1 MPAQLPPDGEVRAKP
16 TDSDAAHPF
25 ADLDRY
31 VAIPRVAG
39 LILAPDGRRLVCV
52 VQTPA
57 ADNSA
62 YVSALWEVD
71 PAGEAPPRR
80 LTFSAEGETQPAFTA
95 DGDLLF
101 VSKRSS
107 PSPSPG
113 SAETETT
120 AGLWRLPASGGEA
133 YQVAAPSAGI
143 TKVLAARAAGVV
155 LVVAPALPGPYEEDA
170 ARRKARREAGV
181 SAVLHESAPVRHWDR
196 DIGPDFPRL
205 LRVDL
210 DGTAVSSAQPVS
222 GRLHDLTPDPGR
234 ALDEV
239 GLAVSDDGRIAVC
252 GWRTPL
258 GRGVEGVSLVAIDTT
273 SGERRVLLA
282 ATAEPVKQNFDQPAI
297 SPDGRYVVCVCEE
310 EGDRDHPPRCSL
322 RLVDLHSGA
331 VTPLAPEF
339 PYWPANPRFSA
350 DGSAVF
356 FVADE
361 QGRCPVFRVDIATGQ
376 VRRLAS
382 DGAYSEVNVSP
393 DGKYLYALRSRIDEP
408 PRPVRLEVD
417 AVDQKP
423 MEIPAPGE
431 ILSYPG
437 RVTEITATAVDGVPL
452 RAWLVL
458 PDGAT
463 AEHPAPLALWIH
475 GGPLMSWNSW
485 SWRWNPWL
493 LAARGYAVLLPD
505 PGLSQGYGQ
514 EFITR
519 AWRDWGPVPFADLMT
534 ITDAAAARADI
545 DETRIAAMGGSYG
558 GFMANWIA
566 GHTDRFKAI
575 VSHASL
581 WALDYFT
588 GVTDHAGEWLREWGH
603 PVHEPERYERNSPH
617 RHIAA
622 IRTPMLVIHGD
633 KDYRVPIAEGLKL
646 WADLVW
652 HGCDAKFLYFPDEN
666 HWILKPGNVK
676 AWYATVLAFLD
687 HYVRGLPW
695 RRPELV

>member
-1 MPAQLPPDGEVRAKP
+1 
-16 TDSDAAHPF
+16 
-25 ADLDRY
+25 
-31 VAIPRVAG
+31 
-39 LILAPDGRRLVCV
+39 
-52 VQTPA
+52 
-57 ADNSA
+57 
-62 YVSALWEVD
+62 
-71 PAGEAPPRR
+71 
-80 LTFSAEGETQPAFTA
+80 
-95 DGDLLF
+95 
-101 VSKRSS
+101 
-107 PSPSPG
+107 
-113 SAETETT
+113 
-120 AGLWRLPASGGEA
+120 
-133 YQVAAPSAGI
+133 
-143 TKVLAARAAGVV
+143 
-155 LVVAPALPGPYEEDA
+155 
-170 ARRKARREAGV
+170 
-181 SAVLHESAPVRHWDR
+181 
-196 DIGPDFPRL
+196 
-205 LRVDL
+205 
-210 DGTAVSSAQPVS
+210 
-222 GRLHDLTPDPGR
+222 
-234 ALDEV
+234 
-239 GLAVSDDGRIAVC
+239 
-252 GWRTPL
+252 
-258 GRGVEGVSLVAIDTT
+258 
-273 SGERRVLLA
+273 
-282 ATAEPVKQNFDQPAI
+282 
-297 SPDGRYVVCVCEE
+297 
-310 EGDRDHPPRCSL
+310 
-322 RLVDLHSGA
+322 
-331 VTPLAPEF
+331 
-339 PYWPANPRFSA
+339 
-350 DGSAVF
+350 
-356 FVADE
+356 
-361 QGRCPVFRVDIATGQ
+361 
-376 VRRLAS
+376 
-382 DGAYSEVNVSP
+382 
-393 DGKYLYALRSRIDEP
+393 
-408 PRPVRLEVD
+408 
-417 AVDQKP
+417 
-423 MEIPAPGE
+423 
-431 ILSYPG
+431 
-437 RVTEITATAVDGVPL
+437 VTEITATAVDGVPL

-514 EFITR
+514 EFIAR
-519 AWRDWGPVPFADLMT
+519 AWRDWGPVPFADLMA

-687 HYVRGLPW
+687 HHVRGLPW